1 MQKAKESCKAEG
13 KMQDCPWSSYMEE
26 FAGEKQNQQNAVAN
40 YCRVYLVL
48 FESFVGPVHFLQDTN
63 IPP

>member
-1 MQKAKESCKAEG
+1 
-13 KMQDCPWSSYMEE
+13 MEE
-26 FAGEKQNQQNAVAN
+26 FAREKQKQQNAVEN